1 MTNDDAATSLPG
13 WRTMAGDHA
22 EEFPARIGRYRLD
35 RRIGSGSFGDVSLA
49 IEDGPLQ
56 RRVALKR
63 VRPNARG
70 AALDAALHEAKLVS
84 RLDHPSIARV
94 LDAGSSGGGGAYI
107 ALEYIEGLTLS
118 EWCAQRAPEFRSRLA
133 VIEDV
138 AEAMAYAHERAVIH
152 RDLKPSNI
160 LVREKEGERPRGV
173 VLDFGVA
180 ALVDEG
186 GERDAS
192 TIEPTVLVR
201 RAGTLETMA
210 PEQFV
215 LGAAPSTRADIY
227 SMGVLLYWAMT
238 GRPPYVRSSG
248 ADTEGFVNRVRTQ
261 PAPPIRERELA
272 ENLRVLRSQLRDLNA
287 VLARALAKDPAQ
299 RYAGA
304 GEFAS
309 ELGRLRRGQ
318 PTDAAAPGPL
328 ARSRRFVLRNKVPVA
343 AASAVILTMAGATA
357 LVAELAAREREA
369 RIEATDALARN
380 QTMGDAL
387 RGNLRAMLGDLGA
400 IGNMPQTLKFQAKV
414 LDAYEMLEGRDS
426 KQLAEQR
433 VGYADHL
440 TKAEQTTEAIAQFEE
455 ALRVA
460 LLHDDIALSALIRLR
475 LGLALEGAGRLEEGL
490 AVINGAIAN
499 DLPRLDKAEVR
510 NHPWFF
516 HALRGRLL
524 CTLGREDEG
533 VAAIREAIMLQD
545 RTIGGKGSL
554 NDSQLRGVLISELI
568 KAGRTDEALREGDA
582 LVADIDANKTAAAS
596 VGVLAWRERTRTDL
610 VRLRLERASDADA
623 PRLAA
628 ELRHAALEWRRLTGP
643 SPDKFTAINST
654 LSNRGFAPITEEEA
668 LAFIESARSEQG
680 VATP

>member
-1 MTNDDAATSLPG
+1 
-13 WRTMAGDHA
+13 MAGDHA

-35 RRIGSGSFGDVSLA
+35 RLIGSGSFGDVSLA

-94 LDAGSSGGGGAYI
+94 LDADSSGGGGAYI

-138 AEAMAYAHERAVIH
+138 AEAMAYAHERAVVH

-160 LVREKEGERPRGV
+160 IVREKEGERPRGV

-215 LGAAPSTRADIY
+215 LGALPSVRADLY
-227 SMGVLLYWAMT
+227 SLGVLLYWAVV
-238 GRPPYVRSSG
+238 GRPPFARNSTSDVL
-248 ADTEGFVNRVRTQ
+248 GFARRVQ
-261 PAPPIRERELA
+261 DEPAAPIREADLSA
-272 ENLRVLRSQLRDLNA
+272 EVRISRAQLRDLNA
-287 VLARALAKDPAQ
+287 VLARALAKDPAL
-299 RYAGA
+299 RYGSAI
-304 GEFAS
+304 EFKA
-309 ELGRLRRGQ
+309 ELARLRQGE
-318 PTDAAAPGPL
+318 PTDATAPGAL
-328 ARSRRFVLRNKVPVA
+328 ARVRRFAARNKVPVA
-343 AASAVILTMAGATA
+343 AAAVVMATLGASTA
-357 LVAELAAREREA
+357 VVASFAASEREA
-369 RIEATDALARN
+369 RIDATKTLERNTVLTEA
-380 QTMGDAL
+380 M
-387 RGNLRAMLGDLGA
+387 RGNLRALVGDFAAL
-400 IGNMPQTLKFQAKV
+400 GNMPQLLGYWPKI
-414 LDAYEMLEGRDS
+414 LEAYESMEGRDS
-426 KQLAEQR
+426 MTLAQQRTLYAEQ
-433 VGYADHL
+433 L
-440 TKAEQTTEAIAQFEE
+440 TKSERAPEAIQQLQE
-455 ALRVA
+455 ALRITGLHNEPEVA
-460 LLHDDIALSALIRLR
+460 AKIRLR
-475 LGLALEGAGRLEEGL
+475 LGLALEEAGRIDEAL
-490 AVINGAIAN
+490 AVIGGAIAN
-499 DLPRLDKAEVR
+499 DLPKLDPADVT

-516 HALRGRLL
+516 HGLRGRLL
-524 CTLGREDEG
+524 TTLGRQDDG
-533 VAAIREAIMLQD
+533 IAAIREAIMLQD

-568 KAGRTDEALREGDA
+568 KAGRIDEALHEGDA
-582 LVADIDANKTAAAS
+582 LVADIERNKTAERSA
-596 VGVLAWRERTRTDL
+596 GVVAWRERTRSDL
-610 VRLRLERASDADA
+610 LRLRLERASDADA

-628 ELRHAALEWRRLTGP
+628 ELRAVAIEWSRLTGP
-643 SPDKFTAINST
+643 RAGKFSAINRT
-654 LSNRGFAPITEEEA
+654 LEKRGYPPITEEEVA
-668 LAFIESARSEQG
+668 QAIERAQRN
-680 VATP
+680 